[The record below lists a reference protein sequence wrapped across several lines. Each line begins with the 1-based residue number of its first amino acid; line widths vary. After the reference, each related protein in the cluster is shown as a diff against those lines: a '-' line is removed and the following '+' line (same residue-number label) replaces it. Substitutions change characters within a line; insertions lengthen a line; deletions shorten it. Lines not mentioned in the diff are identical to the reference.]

1 MKITRARIIQV
12 LLVFIVHAIT
22 LYVVQRNLDG
32 FQVDSL
38 RALVGLTIAL
48 AVTQS
53 VFWWVFIN
61 FFSWLPSWLYP
72 ILTFVLN
79 GLMVLL
85 IGNFIPGIT
94 IDKVGTGILIAL
106 WLAVVD
112 AILGELLSLDEDAR
126 FDRNVTRQMVS
137 RLGKP
142 NKTNVPGFLFLEI
155 DGLSEKILRQA
166 IEDGYT
172 PTIKRWIDKG
182 SHTLMG
188 WETDFSS
195 QTGAMQTGIL
205 LGNNTDVPAYRW
217 WDRAQNKMVMS
228 GKPIDAQAIEARLS
242 AGIGLCSDGG
252 ASRGNMF
259 SGDATESMLTFSTIR
274 KRDRARG
281 PGFYFYLFSPYV
293 VARLITRFATE
304 LIKEWW
310 QAAQQRRRKDKY
322 RVKARGFAYS
332 FLRGFM
338 SPVLQDMVT
347 YTLISDILRGLPAV
361 YALYAGYDDLAHFAG
376 MTATECYEGLHE
388 IDRYFA
394 RVENAIK
401 IAPRP
406 YHIVILADH
415 GQSLGPTFESA
426 YGKTLEQLV
435 KELVKSD
442 SEVFYTSSH
451 NDSWDNLNAMLS
463 ESTSAN
469 TRTAGLVRKMLASRT
484 HDDYVEVAQKG
495 ATADKVE
502 AEAEK
507 AKVVVLGSG
516 CTGLI
521 YFTDS
526 QQRMTFEQIQTSY
539 PELILSLK
547 DHSGIGFLLVRSDTQ
562 GDLVIG
568 KRGVH
573 YLRDDKV
580 EGMDPLA
587 DFGPNAAKHLRR
599 ESSFS
604 NCPDLLVNTVY
615 DPITQELAGFENQV
629 SHHGGMGGPQNH
641 PFILRP
647 VALPYDGT
655 PIIGAESVHHLLR
668 GWREQ
673 VQNLKGLQLPQ
684 KDLQEPTQ

>member
-1 MKITRARIIQV
+1 MKITRARIIQI
-12 LLVFIVHAIT
+12 LSVFIVHAIT
-22 LYVVQRNLDG
+22 LFLVQRSLSG

-38 RALVGLTIAL
+38 RSLLVLTIAL
-48 AVTQS
+48 AFTQAA
-53 VFWWVFIN
+53 FWWVFIN

-79 GLMVLL
+79 GALVLL
-85 IGNFIPGIT
+85 VGNFIPGIT
-94 IDKVGTGILIAL
+94 IDKVSTGIVIAL

-112 AILGELLSLDEDAR
+112 AVLGELLSLDNDAR
-126 FDRNVTRQMVS
+126 FDRSVTRQMVS

-142 NKTNVPGFLFLEI
+142 IHTDVHGFLFLEI
-155 DGLSEKILRQA
+155 DGLSEKLLRQA
-166 IEDGYT
+166 MENGYT
-172 PTIKRWIDKG
+172 PTMKRWVDQG
-182 SHTLMG
+182 SHQLIG
-188 WETDFSS
+188 WETDFTS

-205 LGNNTDVPAYRW
+205 LGNNTDIPAYRW
-217 WDRAQNKMVMS
+217 WDRSANTMVMS
-228 GKPIDAQAIEARLS
+228 GKPKDAQAIETRLS
-242 AGIGLCSDGG
+242 TGIGLCSDGG

-293 VARLITRFATE
+293 VARLITRFITE
-304 LIKEWW
+304 VIKEWW

-338 SPVLQDMVT
+338 GPVLQDMVT

-376 MTATECYEGLHE
+376 MTSTETFEALHE
-388 IDRYFA
+388 VDRYFA
-394 RVENAIK
+394 RVENALK

-415 GQSLGPTFESA
+415 GQSLGPTFQSA

-435 KELVKSD
+435 KELIKSD
-442 SEVFYTSSH
+442 SEVFYSDAH

-469 TRTAGLVRKMLASRT
+469 TRAAGLMRKMLANRA

-507 AKVVVLGSG
+507 AKVVVMGSG

-526 QQRMTFEQIQTSY
+526 AQRMTFEQIQDAY
-539 PELILSLK
+539 PELLLNLK
-547 DHSGIGFLLVRSDTQ
+547 DHPGIGFVLVKSESQ
-562 GDLVIG
+562 GDLVVG
-568 KRGVH
+568 KGGIH
-573 YLRDDKV
+573 YLVDDKV
-580 EGMDPLA
+580 EGTDPLA
-587 DFGPNAAKHLRR
+587 VFGPNAARHLRR

-615 DPITQELAGFENQV
+615 DPVTEELAGFENQV
-629 SHHGGMGGPQNH
+629 SHHGGIGGPQNH

-647 VALPYDGT
+647 VVLPYDGT
-655 PIIGAESVHHLLR
+655 PVIGAEFVHHLLR

-673 VQNLKGLQLPQ
+673 VQNLTGLKLPEQ
-684 KDLQEPTQ
+684 DKQELKQ